1 MRPTTMLRVL
11 GRCGILGLVTV
22 LCRRCLHDSAL
33 CGFLVRISF
42 RSSTRSVQMDVEGAK
57 EAAIASRVEPDNP
70 TPQASKTVRE
80 KIGATDTH
88 LLEEDREHCPR

>member
-1 MRPTTMLRVL
+1 
-11 GRCGILGLVTV
+11 
-22 LCRRCLHDSAL
+22 
-33 CGFLVRISF
+33 
-42 RSSTRSVQMDVEGAK
+42 MDVEGAK

-88 LLEEDREHCPR
+88 LLEEDRSTALGKVSPKTPGTTLLNGGLQSLGQSQPAMGVS